1 MTRRSIFSV
10 MFGRETTDAILIDLE
25 RCHLEQARTKLAI
38 SAEIEGHVNQL
49 EVMPNYECT

>member
-25 RCHLEQARTKLAI
+25 RCHLEQARRKLAI